1 MVCIFATHK
10 NVEFTEWSNFTVSY
24 CWKHATRLQNQI
36 EHTNRYLYLTFLD
49 LGFML
54 LLVAFPIQCL
64 EVLPSN
70 FPHKHWQQGGPSVTS
85 HSKVWEPGID
95 CCIVLLIRFVTAYC
109 AAHALIQTTKTHRLQ
124 RLMRLSKLLLKFSNW
139 LPPIMGHLSGS

>member
-10 NVEFTEWSNFTVSY
+10 NLEFTEWSNFRVSY

-36 EHTNRYLYLTFLD
+36 EHTNRYLIWHPLIFVLFCYWLC
-49 LGFML
+49 
-54 LLVAFPIQCL
+54 PIQWL

-70 FPHKHWQQGGPSVTS
+70 FLTNIDNKVGQVWRLTINYRNLALIAVLSSSGLLPH
-85 HSKVWEPGID
+85 
-95 CCIVLLIRFVTAYC
+95 IVL
-109 AAHALIQTTKTHRLQ
+109 HMHSSKQTKTHRLE

-139 LPPIMGHLSGS
+139 LPPIMAHLFGS